1 MNTRGVLRLLLVA
14 HARNRN
20 VERAEQ
26 VKAELDANRFEYSG
40 AMYAQLMEMYTAAG
54 HLDKAMDIMA
64 KAKSVDSAFSM
75 DAYKVINLA
84 ALLVQKD
91 KMTEAVALLDDF
103 GRKNDRPLE
112 FDAVERNF
120 VRLLNAAADKGDV
133 AGVQTLWEKILA
145 LAKVQPTNPLCGPL
159 VKVHLVNNDIP
170 GRELE
175 HFLLR

>member
-64 KAKSVDSAFSM
+64 KAKSVDSAFIM

-120 VRLLNAAADKGDV
+120 VRLLNAAADKGRRGGRPDAV
-133 AGVQTLWEKILA
+133 GEDSGAGQ
-145 LAKVQPTNPLCGPL
+145 GPADQSA
-159 VKVHLVNNDIP
+159 VRP
-170 GRELE
+170 PSEGPFGEQRYS
-175 HFLLR
+175 R